1 MAERRPTEI
10 DALAAPRGDGDVLV
24 TPAMS
29 AYAAIVRANRQA
41 RQAVLRL
48 MPSRESAQNEDSG
61 VADDRWEIATG
72 HQPAFI
78 HPGVWAKAVVAAV
91 AAQRLGGRSCFFVVD
106 SDVVHQPEL
115 LWPVEGEDGL
125 GVAGASVVPGEPGL
139 TYEQSPNMS
148 TERWRSLIAELPPRA
163 ALLSEHAMP
172 LFRRGFLA
180 SNDTSAE
187 PPVDA
192 RGLTQPPRR
201 GRARDDASGDRAGD
215 GGGCDYVE
223 RWMRGVAAVCEAL
236 EIASPRFLRVSTL
249 FTFLPRR
256 GPRAAATSSL
266 DNGPNAAAWFVGQLL
281 NDARRFATDYNEALA
296 AYRRRRRLGGN
307 RHPIPDLVVQDRR
320 VEAPLWALRGRAPRR
335 RLFVSETVGGS
346 LLLLAGQEPIGRV
359 DCPAILA
366 EPEQAIAS
374 CLNGWQLRPRALA
387 LTMYLR
393 LFECDLFIHG
403 IGGAKYD
410 QITDDIIRRF
420 FQVEPPRYACVSA
433 TLRLATLRSAA
444 TRPDL
449 MRCRRRLRDARFN
462 PQRYIGVS
470 SPEQAP
476 LQAELDQRE
485 RAIAESRRLASSAPS
500 DRTARRAAFARI
512 RQANEAILQAV
523 PDVSRRLTQE
533 LAEAQR
539 LWKQN
544 KTADSRDWFFALHPI
559 ERLRVLARALVGA

>member
-1 MAERRPTEI
+1 MRMAERRQTEI

-24 TPAMS
+24 TPALS
-29 AYAAIVRANRQA
+29 EYAAIVRANRQA
-41 RQAVLRL
+41 RQAVRRL
-48 MPSRESAQNEDSG
+48 MPSGASAQNEDG
-61 VADDRWEIATG
+61 VADDGWEIATG

-115 LWPVEGEDGL
+115 LWPVEGADGL

-139 TYEQSPNMS
+139 TYEQSPNIS
-148 TERWRSLIAELPPRA
+148 TERWRSLIAELPLPT
-163 ALLSEHAMP
+163 ALPPDPAMP
-172 LFRRGFLA
+172 LFWRGFLA
-180 SNDTSAE
+180 SAAAPGEHAID
-187 PPVDA
+187 
-192 RGLTQPPRR
+192 G
-201 GRARDDASGDRAGD
+201 DD
-215 GGGCDYVE
+215 CDYVE
-223 RWMRGVAAVCEAL
+223 RWIRGVATVCKAL
-236 EIASPRFLRVSTL
+236 EVAPPRFRRVSAL

-256 GPRAAATSSL
+256 GQGAAATPSPTGGQS
-266 DNGPNAAAWFVGQLL
+266 AAAWFVGPLL
-281 NDARRFATDYNEALA
+281 SDARRFAADYNGALA
-296 AYRRRRRLGGN
+296 AYRHRRRLGGN
-307 RHPIPDLVVQDRR
+307 RHPIPDLVVQDCR
-320 VEAPLWALRGRAPRR
+320 VETPLWALRGRAPRR
-335 RLFVSETVGGS
+335 RLFVSEAAGGS
-346 LLLLAGQEPIGRV
+346 LLLLAGQEPIGCV
-359 DCPAILA
+359 DRPAILA
-366 EPEQAIAS
+366 EPEQAIAG

-444 TRPDL
+444 SLPDL
-449 MRCRRRLRDARFN
+449 MRCRRRLRDVRFN
-462 PQRYIGVS
+462 PQRYLDAS
-470 SPEQAP
+470 SASQAP
-476 LQAELDQRE
+476 LQAKLDERE
-485 RAIAESRRLASSAPS
+485 QAIAESRRLASFAPS
-500 DRTARRAAFARI
+500 HRCARRAAFARI

-539 LWKQN
+539 LWEQN
-544 KTADSRDWFFALHPI
+544 KTAGSRDWFFGLHPI
-559 ERLRVLARALVGA
+559 ERLRGLARALVGA